1 MDARQQLG
9 QPALTYAIAHGDIA
23 IVHLLLAE
31 SADVTWGNLLHSAV
45 EREDQIEGAEIIEI
59 LARKGA
65 DVNAIRHDNP
75 IALPFKIS
83 SLLPTPLYLACEK
96 ENIPAARALLKH
108 GADPK
113 KKVLRQGSPGSNC
126 LERVKTI
133 CNPQLLELVLSSV
146 SNTVSKI

>member
-31 SADVTWGNLLHSAV
+31 GADVTWGNLLHSAV
-45 EREDQIEGAEIIEI
+45 ERENQIEGAEMIET
-59 LARKGA
+59 LVRKGA
-65 DVNAIRHDNP
+65 DVNAIRHDDP
-75 IALPFKIS
+75 IALPFKMF
-83 SLLPTPLYLACEK
+83 SLLPTPLYLACGK

-126 LERVKTI
+126 VERVESI
-133 CNPQLLELVLSSV
+133 DNPQLVDLVLGLV
-146 SNTVSKI
+146 STTVSKI